1 MSLTHLQIRD
11 ALHQPCRL
19 RLHSLKCRLGRL
31 LAHLMRAGSG
41 EGVIPGTAELTAT
54 QNEAPCS
61 TAGGTNQAP
70 RVQHKTAKLGSSP
83 HPPSR
88 ASFPNSPILSPPKPY
103 IVLRDTLCSCDAYGM
118 RPMYKRKNAPKGSRS
133 WQQ

>member
-19 RLHSLKCRLGRL
+19 RLHSLKRRLGRL

-41 EGVIPGTAELTAT
+41 EGVISGTAELTAT

-61 TAGGTNQAP
+61 ST
-70 RVQHKTAKLGSSP
+70 VQHSGRHESGTEGPTQNGQA
-83 HPPSR
+83 R
-88 ASFPNSPILSPPKPY
+88 
-103 IVLRDTLCSCDAYGM
+103 
-118 RPMYKRKNAPKGSRS
+118 
-133 WQQ
+133 